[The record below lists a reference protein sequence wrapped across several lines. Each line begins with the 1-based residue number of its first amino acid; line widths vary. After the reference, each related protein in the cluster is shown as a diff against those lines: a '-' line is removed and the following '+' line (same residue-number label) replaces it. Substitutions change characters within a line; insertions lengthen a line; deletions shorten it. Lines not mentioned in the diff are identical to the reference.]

1 MALVKLEDFD
11 PNYRDTFEGGD
22 IKGLSVYA
30 EGDEKIGSVHDI
42 RRWTR

>member
-30 EGDEKIGSVHDI
+30 EGDEKIGSVRYS
-42 RRWTR
+42 RR